1 MILSD
6 EKTRYLEGLQNR
18 VSEIEQLLSF
28 EEVLVDSKLT
38 SALQKE
44 LSEIF
49 PLVQKYKKLKQ
60 TAQTQSE
67 YENLVASILD
77 DITQKTEEQAAIIYI
92 QPQNKLS
99 SDLKFAYKKVCEM
112 EGLNFSEETQFLK
125 VSGQNA
131 LKFFENENGLHR
143 SENEDVSVIV
153 FPEPQNAEEFKIE
166 DVRIDIFHS
175 SGAGGQN
182 VNKVAT
188 AVRATHT
195 KTGLSAVCQDE
206 RTQFQNKA
214 RAIENLRDKYEKAIS
229 KKHEREIAELK
240 KQYKSDKLVRTYN
253 YKTNVVKDT
262 KSNLSISLSDFFA
275 RDLGKILKSNISRS

>member
-1 MILSD
+1 MILSE

-112 EGLNFSEETQFLK
+112 EGLNFSEEAQFLK
-125 VSGQNA
+125 VSGRNA

-206 RTQFQNKA
+206 RTQSQNKA

-240 KQYKSDKLVRTYN
+240 KQYKSDRLVRTYN

-262 KSNLSISLSDFFA
+262 KSNLSISLSDFLA